1 MFQYKSDFE
10 KKQAQE
16 ALNDP
21 ATQIEATMQEFAKM
35 GITAQ
40 GNTASKIAEF
50 KASGKTLPEYIS
62 GLRAQFMSKP
72 EYKKLQELESGKLS
86 DAQKFSMQNA
96 VEDRRDLR
104 NFAQQKE
111 LARMN

>member
-1 MFQYKSDFE
+1 MK
-10 KKQAQE
+10 
-16 ALNDP
+16 
-21 ATQIEATMQEFAKM
+21 EFADM
-35 GITAQ
+35 GIVAQ

-50 KASGKTLPEYIS
+50 QTSGKTLPEYIS
-62 GLRAQFMSKP
+62 GLRKQFMSKP
-72 EYKKLQELESGKLS
+72 EYQKIQELKSGQLS
-86 DAQKFSMQNA
+86 DAQKFRMQNE

>member
-1 MFQYKSDFE
+1 
-10 KKQAQE
+10 
-16 ALNDP
+16 
-21 ATQIEATMQEFAKM
+21 
-35 GITAQ
+35 
-40 GNTASKIAEF
+40 
-50 KASGKTLPEYIS
+50 
-62 GLRAQFMSKP
+62 MSKP
-72 EYKKLQELESGKLS
+72 EYQKIQELKSGQLS